1 MNAMLSKAILFI
13 AGGIIGSAITYTMV
27 KKKYETIANE
37 EINSMREYYNGK
49 YENDDGTST
58 VAVAS
63 EEDKKEYDD
72 ILSDAGYATESNDKE
87 TKEVD
92 EDMHEPEVIAPEES
106 WEKDYPTISLIYY
119 EGDNILANTDN
130 DIIKNIEE
138 LVGTDFA
145 EHFGEYEPD
154 TVLIRNDKH
163 KVYYE
168 ILRDYGSYID
178 YMGGGE

>member
-1 MNAMLSKAILFI
+1 MNTMLSKAILFI
-13 AGGIIGSAITYTMV
+13 AGGIIGSAVTYTV
-27 KKKYETIANE
+27 TKKKYENIAND
-37 EINSMREYYNGK
+37 EINSMREYYDTK
-49 YENDDGTST
+49 YNNDDSTST
-58 VAVAS
+58 VVS
-63 EEDKKEYDD
+63 EEDKKKYDD
-72 ILSDAGYATESNDKE
+72 ILSDAEYTLISNEEE

-92 EDMHEPEVIAPEES
+92 EDMHEPEVIPPEES

-119 EGDNILANTDN
+119 EGDNVLANTDN
-130 DIIKNIEE
+130 DIIKNVEE

-163 KVYYE
+163 KAYYE